1 MTARK
6 MKQLLFLYWLAATSL
21 PVGGFILFVVT
32 QNPAAV
38 GLCVI
43 PLFALIWSLTRIRCA
58 ACRFPVLY
66 TLVDGWRSWPRNLS
80 DTELVCRKCGTAIGV
95 VNTELEPEG

>member
-1 MTARK
+1 MTTRN
-6 MKQLLFLYWLAATSL
+6 MKRLLFLYWLAATSL

-43 PLFALIWSLTRIRCA
+43 PLFALIWSLTQLRCA
-58 ACRFPVLY
+58 ECRFPVLY
-66 TLVDGWRSWPRNLS
+66 TFANGWQSWPRGLN
-80 DTELVCRKCGTAIGV
+80 DTDPVCRKCGAKIGTV
-95 VNTELEPEG
+95 RPEGGTAG